1 MRYKYTYDP
10 LTEEWRHVIEISFTH
25 KDREWNEL
33 SQRPAEKLLEVALSE
48 LGYRADKA
56 AHILFSQYPE
66 SWETAELLWRIRR
79 DPIRYVWIGY
89 ANNKCLINTLE
100 RIAFDADDALPCAK
114 ELAIRALVL
123 IGADL
128 RKFESTLL
136 YLLNTDLKLV
146 SWAAL
151 VRLGYR
157 IGIETVIECLAD
169 KNRRFDCLNLLENVF
184 ENISQRELEII
195 VIPILYKTDCSYSDL
210 AFRMRMIQ
218 LLLRRPLSSKGYKQ
232 LEALLK
238 EWVTHEGIRVRGL
251 LHVLRTYINDE
262 VLYSPDGGRYKFAMH
277 QSEKCHRSNKKLLII
292 IEELIKQI

>member
-1 MRYKYTYDP
+1 MRYKYIYDP
-10 LTEEWRHVIEISFTH
+10 LTEEWRRVIELNYTP
-25 KDREWNEL
+25 KDREWNKL
-33 SQRPAEKLLEVALSE
+33 SQCPVEKLLEVALSE

-66 SWETAELLWRIRR
+66 SCETAELLWRIRR

-89 ANNKCLINTLE
+89 AYNKCLINILE

-114 ELAIRALVL
+114 ELAIEALVL

-128 RKFESTLL
+128 RKFEPTLL
-136 YLLNTDLKLV
+136 YLLNTDHKLV

-157 IGIETVIECLAD
+157 IGIETVTECLAD
-169 KNRRFDCLNLLENVF
+169 KNRRFDCLNLLEHVF
-184 ENISQRELEII
+184 ESIPQRELEMI
-195 VIPILYKTDCSYSDL
+195 VISILYKTDCSYSDL
-210 AFRMRMIQ
+210 AFRKRMIQ
-218 LLLRRPLSSKGYKQ
+218 LLLRRPLSSKGHEQ
-232 LEALLK
+232 LAALLK
-238 EWVTHEGIRVRGL
+238 EWVTCEGIRVRGL

-262 VLYSPDGGRYKFAMH
+262 VLYLPDGHRFKFAIY
-277 QSEKCHRSNKKLLII
+277 QSEKCHRSNKKLLIT